1 MEKKYFASAILNLG
15 FCIFRVFYPL
25 IYTLSLSLSAT
36 THSREVSLA
45 HSNKHSLITAEH
57 MGVRPNLADEN

>member
-15 FCIFRVFYPL
+15 FCIFRVF
-25 IYTLSLSLSAT
+25 SAT

>member
-25 IYTLSLSLSAT
+25 IYTLSLSAT